1 MEKVCCKGKARKRLA
16 NKTKISTQT
25 KITRVLVLVDAIS
38 TYSNTSCK
46 ENHPRAPL
54 LLLLIAKYEK
64 LHILDEIKP
73 EINLT

>member
-1 MEKVCCKGKARKRLA
+1 ML
-16 NKTKISTQT
+16 
-25 KITRVLVLVDAIS
+25 LVLIA
-38 TYSNTSCK
+38 TLLK

-73 EINLT
+73 ER

>member
-1 MEKVCCKGKARKRLA
+1 M
-16 NKTKISTQT
+16 
-25 KITRVLVLVDAIS
+25 DALS

-73 EINLT
+73 DKPDLIVKKRVLLETMTDEL